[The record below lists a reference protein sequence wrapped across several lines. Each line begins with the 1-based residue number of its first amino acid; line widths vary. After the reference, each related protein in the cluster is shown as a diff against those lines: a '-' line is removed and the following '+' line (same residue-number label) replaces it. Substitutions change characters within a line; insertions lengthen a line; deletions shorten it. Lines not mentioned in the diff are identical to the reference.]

1 MFYYIYILQSKKDNN
16 FYTGYTANLRER
28 LDEHNNGKVTST
40 KCRRPFELVYFEG
53 CLSQKDA
60 IHREKYLKTSWGKR
74 YINNRNKNYLT
85 GLAEASTKDIS
96 KAIEPKNFK
105 ESMKVA
111 KQGGNVA
118 KVARKELEAKTG
130 KKVIS
135 PINAKAVLEENKK
148 MRKLNIKKKFK

>member
-1 MFYYIYILQSKKDNN
+1 MFYYIYILQSKKDND

-28 LDEHNNGKVTST
+28 LDDHNNGKVTST
-40 KCRRPFELVYFEG
+40 KYRRPFELVYFEG

-96 KAIEPKNFK
+96 QAVKPKNFIGSK
-105 ESMKVA
+105 KIA
-111 KQGGNVA
+111 QQGGNVA
-118 KVARKELEAKTG
+118 KVARLELEAKTG
-130 KKVIS
+130 KKVVS
-135 PINAKAVLEENKK
+135 SINAKKVLGEKTTTK
-148 MRKLNIKKKFK
+148 KLNPKKKK